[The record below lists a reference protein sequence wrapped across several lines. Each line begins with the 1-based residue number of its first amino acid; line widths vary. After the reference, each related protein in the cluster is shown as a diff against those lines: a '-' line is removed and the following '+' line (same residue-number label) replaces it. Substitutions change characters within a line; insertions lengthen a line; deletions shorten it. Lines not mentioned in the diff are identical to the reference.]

1 MAAGYK
7 DDYRKKI
14 LKNAISIFNVKLQK
28 SEEGVKPMNRPKDY
42 RKPERRKEKIEKQ
55 KSWANKDG
63 SLAPIIVPA
72 TPDGALAKMLS
83 DVVENESK
91 SGIKLKIVERG
102 GISVGKMLQKP
113 NPTKSPGCQK
123 DDCSMCL
130 ENKSELCHKSNV
142 VYSYTCKE

>member
-1 MAAGYK
+1 MYFQL
-7 DDYRKKI
+7 
-14 LKNAISIFNVKLQK
+14 LKVLWIKRRRQTK
-28 SEEGVKPMNRPKDY
+28 SRPKDY

-72 TPDGALAKMLS
+72 TPDGALAKILS

-91 SGIKLKIVERG
+91 SGMKFKIVERG

-113 NPTKSPGCQK
+113 NPTQFY
-123 DDCSMCL
+123 CL
-130 ENKSELCHKSNV
+130 YE
-142 VYSYTCKE
+142 